1 MEYKAAICDDEALE
15 LAYLSE
21 LVQNWAKKRGHRV
34 RIFLFPSAEAFLFQ
48 YEEEKDFD
56 LLLLDIEMG
65 KMNGVERKE
74 SAQGKYR
81 DTDFVCHRLS
91 RFHFRGL

>member
-56 LLLLDIEMG
+56 LLRLDIEMG
-65 KMNGVERKE
+65 KMNGVELARIFKLRQSRRRDGR
-74 SAQGKYR
+74 SAG
-81 DTDFVCHRLS
+81 VLCHS
-91 RFHFRGL
+91 SSA

>member
-34 RIFLFPSAEAFLFQ
+34 RIFLFPSAEAFLF
-48 YEEEKDFD
+48 
-56 LLLLDIEMG
+56 
-65 KMNGVERKE
+65 
-74 SAQGKYR
+74 
-81 DTDFVCHRLS
+81 
-91 RFHFRGL
+91 